1 MKIAITGIGMV
12 SAIGMNRD
20 ETLRSLLDEQSGI
33 GAMRQLQSVHTDIPV
48 GEVPYSDAELK
59 RMAGVEADEAIPRT
73 SLLGII
79 AAREALGV
87 QNTDRCADGVQTE
100 LLCSDVDY
108 QTAEMIGSKMLMHM
122 AMAYRMIKG
131 DEQET
136 MPEVKGLDQRK
147 VVFDGLKA
155 RYQLNDLIKEAQSQ
169 GVSRSSAIRWNNQ
182 WIEKGM
188 VRKENHGE
196 YRKVA

>member
-1 MKIAITGIGMV
+1 MV
-12 SAIGMNRD
+12 VFCA
-20 ETLRSLLDEQSGI
+20 
-33 GAMRQLQSVHTDIPV
+33 A
-48 GEVPYSDAELK
+48 
-59 RMAGVEADEAIPRT
+59 AD
-73 SLLGII
+73 
-79 AAREALGV
+79 
-87 QNTDRCADGVQTE
+87 
-100 LLCSDVDY
+100 
-108 QTAEMIGSKMLMHM
+108 
-122 AMAYRMIKG
+122 AYRMIKG

>member
-1 MKIAITGIGMV
+1 MKEFQI
-12 SAIGMNRD
+12 
-20 ETLRSLLDEQSGI
+20 LSGK
-33 GAMRQLQSVHTDIPV
+33 T
-48 GEVPYSDAELK
+48 
-59 RMAGVEADEAIPRT
+59 DEAIFCKN
-73 SLLGII
+73 
-79 AAREALGV
+79 E
-87 QNTDRCADGVQTE
+87 
-100 LLCSDVDY
+100 DY
-108 QTAEMIGSKMLMHM
+108 ETAEVIGSKMLMHM

-147 VVFDGLKA
+147 VVFDGLKV
-155 RYQLNDLIKEAQSQ
+155 RYQLNDLIKEAKLQ

>member
-1 MKIAITGIGMV
+1 MV
-12 SAIGMNRD
+12 L
-20 ETLRSLLDEQSGI
+20 T
-33 GAMRQLQSVHTDIPV
+33 AMRGYFALSREA
-48 GEVPYSDAELK
+48 GNELK
-59 RMAGVEADEAIPRT
+59 PELNSDSMNET
-73 SLLGII
+73 
-79 AAREALGV
+79 
-87 QNTDRCADGVQTE
+87 
-100 LLCSDVDY
+100 LLCSDTY
-108 QTAEMIGSKMLMHM
+108 YETAEMIGSKMLMHM

>member
-1 MKIAITGIGMV
+1 
-12 SAIGMNRD
+12 MN
-20 ETLRSLLDEQSGI
+20 ET
-33 GAMRQLQSVHTDIPV
+33 
-48 GEVPYSDAELK
+48 
-59 RMAGVEADEAIPRT
+59 
-73 SLLGII
+73 
-79 AAREALGV
+79 
-87 QNTDRCADGVQTE
+87 
-100 LLCSDVDY
+100 LLCSDTDY
-108 QTAEMIGSKMLMHM
+108 ETAEMIGSKMLMHM

-147 VVFDGLKA
+147 VVFDGLKQ
-155 RYQLNDLIKEAQSQ
+155 RYQLNDLIKEAKSQ

>member
-1 MKIAITGIGMV
+1 MGGECHSPEMEEESRI
-12 SAIGMNRD
+12 
-20 ETLRSLLDEQSGI
+20 LSGK
-33 GAMRQLQSVHTDIPV
+33 T
-48 GEVPYSDAELK
+48 
-59 RMAGVEADEAIPRT
+59 DEAIFCKN
-73 SLLGII
+73 
-79 AAREALGV
+79 E
-87 QNTDRCADGVQTE
+87 
-100 LLCSDVDY
+100 DY
-108 QTAEMIGSKMLMHM
+108 ETAEMIGSKMLMHM

>member
-1 MKIAITGIGMV
+1 M
-12 SAIGMNRD
+12 
-20 ETLRSLLDEQSGI
+20 E
-33 GAMRQLQSVHTDIPV
+33 
-48 GEVPYSDAELK
+48 
-59 RMAGVEADEAIPRT
+59 
-73 SLLGII
+73 
-79 AAREALGV
+79 
-87 QNTDRCADGVQTE
+87 
-100 LLCSDVDY
+100 CSDVDY
-108 QTAEMIGSKMLMHM
+108 ETAEMIGSKMLMHM

-169 GVSRSSAIRWNNQ
+169 GVSRSNAIRWNNQ